1 MCTVIAS
8 NTAMLIATMIRK
20 NFPKGHRFLKAW
32 LRSAH
37 AGNGLDFSAYRCVD
51 IAARDRQNGCVHRS
65 PLWPVVT
72 RRVRQSNAPWQIW
85 FGVAG
90 PKRVMSC
97 TYSPLHVPHGRTNGR
112 VGGVVVLVEC
122 LIFASMMF
130 IFLLPI
136 NDRKT
141 AWMKL
146 TVGSS
151 LFVLLA
157 AVLGPHL
164 MH

>member
-1 MCTVIAS
+1 M
-8 NTAMLIATMIRK
+8 
-20 NFPKGHRFLKAW
+20 
-32 LRSAH
+32 
-37 AGNGLDFSAYRCVD
+37 
-51 IAARDRQNGCVHRS
+51 
-65 PLWPVVT
+65 
-72 RRVRQSNAPWQIW
+72 
-85 FGVAG
+85 
-90 PKRVMSC
+90 
-97 TYSPLHVPHGRTNGR
+97 GRTEGLAM
-112 VGGVVVLVEC
+112 VVLVEC

-130 IFLLPI
+130 ILLLPI

-157 AVLGPHL
+157 ASVVGNSL